1 MVGPGQRLV
10 QIMKAISTVEQN
22 GAGLCDYIN
31 PLPTNDAYMHHEI
44 FSFVMSYPAMCLGD
58 RYYMSRKGG
67 RGGLGTQRVQT
78 ARPCLA
84 WPLGWNQVKCKKTQ
98 KAVSQLV

>member
-1 MVGPGQRLV
+1 M

-58 RYYMSRKGG
+58 RYCRSRKGG
-67 RGGLGTQRVQT
+67 EVDWTPKQRKQHGRVW
-78 ARPCLA
+78 A
-84 WPLGWNQVKCKKTQ
+84 WPLGWNRVKCKKTQ
-98 KAVSQLV
+98 KTVSQLV